1 MSQDETRAAVWRATY
16 RLVDK
21 SESVDG
27 LLNLTVYDALDVVMW
42 RAVQGV
48 MVEAAGDAVERDSEH
63 PVLEDFLRFR
73 SSAV

>member
-1 MSQDETRAAVWRATY
+1 MTNYETRTAVWGAMY
-16 RLVDK
+16 GPVDK
-21 SESVDG
+21 SGSVDD
-27 LLNLTVYDALDVVMW
+27 LLNLTVW

-48 MVEAAGDAVERDSEH
+48 VTGAAGDAVERASEH